1 MYLRLHRKIFK
12 NISNKDSMSLLKG
25 KRFKGSP
32 LVSAVIA
39 AHNEESHIAIC
50 INSLLAQQ
58 YKKLEIL
65 VVENGNSKDRTL
77 EIAQEFAEQY
87 AQVRAFSI
95 PRVQKGPGNAWNF
108 GVRKAKGQIVMICGA
123 DLVYS
128 KDYIKKG
135 IEVLRTGKSI
145 GIIHKEEKCNNL
157 KNWWARAFFYK
168 RDSLNENGLSK
179 VFSLIDKEY
188 VLKRPFNSELGYAD
202 DQTIYLTEGTEFM
215 GADLLVGHTNPAS
228 FEDTWDHSK
237 WVGRSMRKPWNIV
250 LVLPLFPLYSM
261 YKTLR
266 HLTSDFYIPF
276 IFFLPI
282 YYSIRY
288 FAYFIE
294 SVKILVK

>member
-188 VLKRPFNSELGYAD
+188 VLKRPFNS
-202 DQTIYLTEGTEFM
+202 
-215 GADLLVGHTNPAS
+215 
-228 FEDTWDHSK
+228 
-237 WVGRSMRKPWNIV
+237 
-250 LVLPLFPLYSM
+250 
-261 YKTLR
+261 
-266 HLTSDFYIPF
+266 
-276 IFFLPI
+276 
-282 YYSIRY
+282 
-288 FAYFIE
+288 
-294 SVKILVK
+294 